1 MAFSTKGLTLRQWG
15 EKTKNDLVAMKL
27 ILYMGPQTVAR
38 WLLLEIPPSDHDPS
52 QQGSTHPK
60 IQEIGLSSKDCL
72 VISIMGVWGA
82 GGG

>member
-1 MAFSTKGLTLRQWG
+1 
-15 EKTKNDLVAMKL
+15 
-27 ILYMGPQTVAR
+27 MGPQTVAR

-72 VISIMGVWGA
+72 VISSAFSKWVGA
-82 GGG
+82 LLPWILPK